1 MRNLLDRLLA
11 AGFEPVN
18 LKARKVQKGSNVVNL
33 AGYFGTVKTINKSAG
48 IYGIRYDIDFYGEP
62 LSCFSADEF
71 EKFFLVDRR
80 KKV

>member
-1 MRNLLDRLLA
+1 MKKVDRLLA

-18 LKARKVQKGSNVVNL
+18 LKARKVQKGSDVVNL
-33 AGYFGTVKTINKSAG
+33 SGYFGTVKTINKSTG
-48 IYGIRYDIDFYGEP
+48 TYGIRFDVDHYGDP
-62 LSCFSADEF
+62 LSFFTADEF